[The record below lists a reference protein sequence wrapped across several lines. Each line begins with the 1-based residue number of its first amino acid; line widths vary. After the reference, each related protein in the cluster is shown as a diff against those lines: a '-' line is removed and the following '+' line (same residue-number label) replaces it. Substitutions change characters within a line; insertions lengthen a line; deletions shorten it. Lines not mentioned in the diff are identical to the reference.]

1 LQNVPLFLPPAAN
14 GGANAVVK
22 VQETILVTTQDVL
35 DYLQGCGIT
44 AKYSKSNPQVYWW
57 KRMSL
62 SQLVA
67 VANSQ
72 RRSQQ
77 LPPFRDPF
85 LTEPNV

>member
-1 LQNVPLFLPPAAN
+1 MTSASASDVSAFLAA
-14 GGANAVVK
+14 GGRIVK

-35 DYLQGCGIT
+35 DYLQSCGIT

-57 KRMSL
+57 KRKRMSL
-62 SQLVA
+62 SQLVT

-77 LPPFRDPF
+77 LPPFAIHF
-85 LTEPNV
+85 